1 MWIKLSQILGINSH
15 YKVKQEIVSSL
26 CYLVSIQTEHCMC
39 ACVLLY
45 HVIILNTRTLRV
57 TIIKGKFDLKLN
69 SKGSRGP
76 YRDACFKNHKFW
88 NIIDVENQYVLMLC
102 LTLNKAT
109 ICVKYQSLL
118 PFSKLKSNLNAIFK
132 AKAEVNDH
140 FLVE

>member
-1 MWIKLSQILGINSH
+1 MKLRGTFKNESDLIN
-15 YKVKQEIVSSL
+15 YKAKQKIVSSL

-76 YRDACFKNHKFW
+76 YSA
-88 NIIDVENQYVLMLC
+88 
-102 LTLNKAT
+102 
-109 ICVKYQSLL
+109 
-118 PFSKLKSNLNAIFK
+118 LKVGI
-132 AKAEVNDH
+132 
-140 FLVE
+140 